1 MPIDPNQVQ
10 WDESPQI
17 ETGAVQWEPTGEPT
31 PTELST
37 KYNQYRKKEEPGIAD
52 MLFKSWERWKEQPE
66 RSKAGTEIAAQM
78 ATGAV
83 AEPVAG
89 LAGIAGSVM
98 PGEGGQSA
106 QWIEKTR
113 EALTYQPGEQAQQGM
128 QKVAENVMALPG
140 AETIMAIPE
149 KIGDLSYEGALKLGM
164 SPETAAFFGAAG
176 KSALPVA
183 MELLGFKGTKAAK
196 KGLLKKV
203 MEKAEKTDFY
213 DEMGQLKREVKDAL
227 KNADIDPNEVADILP
242 ESITTQKAAEPL
254 AKQIKGVKTPTGG
267 KAARLAETFQPDI
280 EKIKAFEDLDIEYL
294 PQHVSNNPTAA
305 AIAEN
310 LKDIPG
316 SLMADREKRIVQQ
329 LADKADEIIKQGG
342 GTIEKGELA
351 TRYIN
356 ESQRVIDD
364 LAAESEKF
372 YKKVGK
378 AMPGKTPVEA
388 ENIVSKLN
396 EIADNMGGV
405 EFLSAQE
412 RRLLKSLSPE
422 ANPTYGRLDQI
433 RRQIG
438 EQLGGKDTVFRNA
451 DRKNLGDLYDAL
463 TNDQE
468 TALLRHGNQDLLETY
483 LTGKYTTAQRKGI
496 ERQLKDTLGK
506 KMTGDITKKMGSA
519 VKGLATG
526 DTRTFDTLLSN
537 IPGEVGADIRRDLV
551 TSALNDAFLAGAR
564 GKDKLSIGGFGS
576 YWKKINRQ
584 PKAMQRLKKELS
596 PDTWK
601 RLNTLATVNDAL
613 KQTMELSVRTGRQ
626 LSTPGLFD
634 EVNNIAKRAYGAA
647 KTKAS
652 KIPGAGFLTDV
663 ANMPKNARS
672 MAADELLADRRF
684 QNLLKQ
690 KAMGKA
696 DTPIKSQNLD
706 RLMERVKSYQKW
718 KKTLS
723 ENELSDLA
731 AVGAL
736 GYLSGRAQTEEKQVE
751 VPGMGYLP
759 ESAMNK
765 EEQIQ

>member
-1 MPIDPNQVQ
+1 MPTPPPGFELDPVKTLPAGFTMDQ
-10 WDESPQI
+10 P
-17 ETGAVQWEPTGEPT
+17 ETPPPEETATPLSEKYAQYRTPEAEKKKSLLDLVKEDVGKAKEIGELTANMAFEAGAV
-31 PTELST
+31 
-37 KYNQYRKKEEPGIAD
+37 
-52 MLFKSWERWKEQPE
+52 
-66 RSKAGTEIAAQM
+66 
-78 ATGAV
+78 
-83 AEPVAG
+83 PVS
-89 LAGIAGSVM
+89 GIAGLSKYITTALSTGDIDKALAESQKTMTGIQEAASEIIPAESGKEKIAGAIETAMKV
-98 PGEGGQSA
+98 PGVKPA
-106 QWIEKTR
+106 
-113 EALTYQPGEQAQQGM
+113 
-128 QKVAENVMALPG
+128 AEFVG
-140 AETIMAIPE
+140 SIPE
-149 KIGDLSYEGALKLGM
+149 KIGDVSYEGALAIGL
-164 SPETAAFFGAAG
+164 SPQTASSIGAIGAT
-176 KSALPVA
+176 ALPA
-183 MELLGFKGTKAAK
+183 TLEILGAKTTPVTK
-196 KGLLKKV
+196 KGFLDKLLKKV
-203 MEKAEKTDFY
+203 DKTDLY
-213 DEMGQLKREVKDAL
+213 DEFGMLKNEVKTGLKDAGIGL
-227 KNADIDPNEVADILP
+227 EDVADVLP
-242 ESITTQKAAEPL
+242 ESITTMKAAEPL
-254 AKQIKGVKTPTGG
+254 AQQIKGVKSPKGG
-267 KAARLAETFQPDI
+267 KSARLAETFQPDI

-372 YKKVGK
+372 YKRVGK
-378 AMPGKTPVEA
+378 AMPGKTPVET

-422 ANPTYGRLDQI
+422 AKPTYGRLDQI

-537 IPGEVGADIRRDLV
+537 IPGEVGADLRRDLV

-576 YWKKINRQ
+576 YWKKLNRQ

-647 KTKAS
+647 KTKVS

-663 ANMPKNARS
+663 ANLPKNARS
-672 MAADELLADRRF
+672 IAADELLSDRRF
-684 QNLLKQ
+684 LNMLKQ
-690 KAMGKA
+690 EALGKV
-696 DTPIKSQNLD
+696 DTATKRANINKIVNNIQSFKN
-706 RLMERVKSYQKW
+706 W
-718 KKTLS
+718 KKYLPKDES
-723 ENELSDLA
+723 KRLA
-731 AVGAL
+731 KVGAL
-736 GYLSGRAQTEEKQVE
+736 GYFFGSQDSE
-751 VPGMGYLP
+751 
-759 ESAMNK
+759 
-765 EEQIQ
+765 EEQTQ